1 MEALGFSLIP
11 VLLLLTAIAV
21 LVVVMTAVRNY
32 IKVPPNKV
40 AVFYGRRRRTAD
52 GSMVG
57 FRLVTGGAAL
67 KWPILESV
75 SYLDLTIFPIDLDVR
90 DVPNKDGVLVSV
102 QAVANVKIR
111 SDEISLSAA
120 AERFLGRSPEDIKQ
134 IAYKNLE
141 GHLRSIMGRLTVEEI
156 VRDRSKFNQE
166 VLTEAAA
173 DLAKIGLG
181 VDVLTIQKVADPEG
195 YIEALGKKR
204 TAEVKRDAQ
213 IGESAAARESTI
225 QSTTALREG
234 KERENENLAL
244 VAQAEKERDVKKAQ
258 YEAQVLSQQ
267 AQARQAGPLAEA
279 KARQSV
285 VQEEVQVELVRTLKG
300 TEVAQAEAAR
310 REKALLAEV
319 VRPAEA
325 QKQQTILVAEASKQ
339 KEILEAEG
347 HKTAVITIADAEK
360 QRLAMEGMGAADATR
375 ARLLAEA
382 EGTKAKLL
390 AEAEGTRAKLLAEAE
405 GTKAKLLAEAEGAL
419 KKAQAFASMEESA
432 RSLLVLERLPDVI
445 RAFAPVAG
453 AVAAPMGN
461 IDKVVLVD
469 TGSAEQPTLSRYAST
484 VPATLY
490 QTVQAAQ
497 ALGLDLS
504 GLLAKLGVAPAGDG
518 KTAPPA
524 EGPPVAGPKE
534 GSGRK
539 A

>member
-40 AVFYGRRRRTAD
+40 AVFYGRKRRTAE
-52 GSMVG
+52 GATVG

-524 EGPPVAGPKE
+524 EAPPVAGPKE

>member
-40 AVFYGRRRRTAD
+40 AVFYGRRRRTAE
-52 GSMVG
+52 GSTVG

-67 KWPILESV
+67 KWPVLESV

-111 SDEISLSAA
+111 SDETSLIAA

-244 VAQAEKERDVKKAQ
+244 VAQAEKERDVRKAQ

-285 VQEEVQVELVRTLKG
+285 VQEEVQVEIVRTLKA

-310 REKALLAEV
+310 REQALLAEV

-339 KEILEAEG
+339 REILEAEG

-360 QRLAMEGMGAADATR
+360 QRLALEGIGAADATR
-375 ARLLAEA
+375 
-382 EGTKAKLL
+382 AKLL

-484 VPATLY
+484 VPATLF

-504 GLLAKLGVAPAGDG
+504 GLLGKLGVAPAGEG
-518 KTAPPA
+518 KAAAPPVSR
-524 EGPPVAGPKE
+524 PPAGPKE
-534 GSGRK
+534 AGGGK

>member
-1 MEALGFSLIP
+1 MQALGLSLIP
-11 VLLLLTAIAV
+11 VLLFLTAIAV

-40 AVFYGRRRRTAD
+40 AVFYGRRHRTAE
-52 GSMVG
+52 GSTVG

-67 KWPILESV
+67 KWPVLESV

-111 SDEISLSAA
+111 SDETSLSAA
-120 AERFLGRSPEDIKQ
+120 PEDIKQ

-213 IGESAAARESTI
+213 IGESMAAREATI

-244 VAQAEKERDVKKAQ
+244 VAQAEKERDVRKAQ

-279 KARQSV
+279 KARQAV
-285 VQEEVQVELVRTLKG
+285 VQEEVQVEIVRTLKG
-300 TEVAQAEAAR
+300 TEVAEAEAAR

-339 KEILEAEG
+339 REILEAEG

-360 QRLAMEGMGAADATR
+360 QRLVLEGTGAADATR

-382 EGTKAKLL
+382 EGNKAKLL

-432 RSLLVLERLPDVI
+432 RSLLVLERLPEVI

-469 TGSAEQPTLSRYAST
+469 TGSADQPTLSRYAST
-484 VPATLY
+484 VPATLF

-504 GLLAKLGVAPAGDG
+504 GLLSRLGVAPAGEG
-518 KTAPPA
+518 KPAPPT
-524 EGPPVAGPKE
+524 EGQPVAGPKE
-534 GSGRK
+534 GGGRK

>member
-11 VLLLLTAIAV
+11 VLLLLTAVAI

-52 GSMVG
+52 GANVG

-213 IGESAAARESTI
+213 IGESIAARESTI

-258 YEAQVLSQQ
+258 YEAQILSQQ

-285 VQEEVQVELVRTLKG
+285 VQEEVQVELVRTMKA

-347 HKTAVITIADAEK
+347 HKAAVITIADAEK

-382 EGTKAKLL
+382 EGAKAKLL

-432 RSLLVLERLPDVI
+432 RTLLVLERLPDVI

-453 AVAAPMGN
+453 AVAAPLGN

-484 VPATLY
+484 VPATLF

-504 GLLAKLGVAPAGDG
+504 GLLGKLGVAPAGDG
-518 KTAPPA
+518 KTVALPEALPAAPK
-524 EGPPVAGPKE
+524 GVG
-534 GSGRK
+534 GK

>member
-1 MEALGFSLIP
+1 MPALGLSLIP
-11 VLLLLTAIAV
+11 ILLFLTAIAV

-40 AVFYGRRRRTAD
+40 AVFYGRRHRTAE
-52 GSMVG
+52 GSTVG

-102 QAVANVKIR
+102 QAVANVKVR
-111 SDEISLSAA
+111 SDETSLSAA

-141 GHLRSIMGRLTVEEI
+141 GHLRSIVGRLTVEEI
-156 VRDRSKFNQE
+156 VRDRAKFNQE

-181 VDVLTIQKVADPEG
+181 VDVLTIQRVADPEG

-213 IGESAAARESTI
+213 IGEAAAAREATI
-225 QSTTALREG
+225 QSTTALREA
-234 KERENENLAL
+234 KERENENIAL
-244 VAQAEKERDVKKAQ
+244 VAQAEKERDVRKAQ

-279 KARQSV
+279 KARQAV
-285 VQEEVQVELVRTLKG
+285 VQEEVQVEFVRTVKS
-300 TEVAQAEAAR
+300 TEVAAAEAAR

-325 QKQQTILVAEASKQ
+325 QKQQTILIAEASKQ
-339 KEILEAEG
+339 REILEAEG

-360 QRLAMEGMGAADATR
+360 QRLALEGSGAADA
-375 ARLLAEA
+375 
-382 EGTKAKLL
+382 
-390 AEAEGTRAKLLAEAE
+390 TRAKLLAEAE
-405 GTKAKLLAEAEGAL
+405 GAKAKLLAEAEGAL
-419 KKAQAFASMEESA
+419 KKAQAFASMEEPA
-432 RSLLVLERLPDVI
+432 RSLLVLERLPEVI

-469 TGSAEQPTLSRYAST
+469 TGSADQPTLSRYAST

-490 QTVQAAQ
+490 QTLQAAH

-504 GLLAKLGVAPAGDG
+504 GLLGRLGAATPGEG
-518 KTAPPA
+518 KPSPPA
-524 EGPPVAGPKE
+524 EGSPVAGE
-534 GSGRK
+534 GGGRK

>member
-40 AVFYGRRRRTAD
+40 AVFYGRRRRTAE
-52 GSMVG
+52 GSTVG

-111 SDEISLSAA
+111 SDETSLIAA

-244 VAQAEKERDVKKAQ
+244 VAQAEKERDVRKAQ

-279 KARQSV
+279 KARQAV
-285 VQEEVQVELVRTLKG
+285 VQEEVQVELVRTVKA
-300 TEVAQAEAAR
+300 TEVAEAEAAR
-310 REKALLAEV
+310 REKALLAEI

-325 QKQQTILVAEASKQ
+325 QKQQTILAAEASKQ
-339 KEILEAEG
+339 REILEAQG
-347 HKTAVITIADAEK
+347 HQAAVVTVADAER
-360 QRLAMEGMGAADATR
+360 QRLALEGTGAADATR
-375 ARLLAEA
+375 AKLLAEA

-461 IDKVVLVD
+461 IDKVILVD

-484 VPATLY
+484 VPATLF

-504 GLLAKLGVAPAGDG
+504 ALLGRLGVAPAGDG
-518 KTAPPA
+518 KTVTLP
-524 EGPPVAGPKE
+524 EGGPVAGPKE
-534 GSGRK
+534 AGGGK
-539 A
+539 P

>member
-40 AVFYGRRRRTAD
+40 AVFYGRRRRTAE
-52 GSMVG
+52 GSTVG

-111 SDEISLSAA
+111 SDETSLIAA

-244 VAQAEKERDVKKAQ
+244 VAQAEKERDVRKAQ

-279 KARQSV
+279 KARQAV
-285 VQEEVQVELVRTLKG
+285 VQEEVQVELVRTVKA
-300 TEVAQAEAAR
+300 TEVAEAEAAR
-310 REKALLAEV
+310 REKALLAEI

-325 QKQQTILVAEASKQ
+325 QKQQTILAAEASKQ
-339 KEILEAEG
+339 REILEAQG
-347 HKTAVITIADAEK
+347 HQAAVVTVADAER
-360 QRLAMEGMGAADATR
+360 QRLALEGTGAADATR
-375 ARLLAEA
+375 AKLLAEA

-405 GTKAKLLAEAEGAL
+405 GTKAELLAEAEGAL

-432 RSLLVLERLPDVI
+432 RSLLVLERLPEVI

-469 TGSAEQPTLSRYAST
+469 TGSAEQPTLARYAST
-484 VPATLY
+484 VPATLF

-504 GLLAKLGVAPAGDG
+504 ALLGRLGVAPAGDG
-518 KTAPPA
+518 KTVTPP
-524 EGPPVAGPKE
+524 EGRPVAGPKE
-534 GSGRK
+534 AGGGK
-539 A
+539 P

>member
-40 AVFYGRRRRTAD
+40 AVFYGRRRRTAE
-52 GSMVG
+52 GSTVG

-67 KWPILESV
+67 KWPVLEASPPRPH
-75 SYLDLTIFPIDLDVR
+75 DLPDR
-90 DVPNKDGVLVSV
+90 PRRARRAQQDGVLVSV

-111 SDEISLSAA
+111 SDETSLIAA

-213 IGESAAARESTI
+213 IGESIAARESTI

-279 KARQSV
+279 KARQAV
-285 VQEEVQVELVRTLKG
+285 VQEEVR
-300 TEVAQAEAAR
+300 
-310 REKALLAEV
+310 
-319 VRPAEA
+319 
-325 QKQQTILVAEASKQ
+325 
-339 KEILEAEG
+339 
-347 HKTAVITIADAEK
+347 
-360 QRLAMEGMGAADATR
+360 
-375 ARLLAEA
+375 
-382 EGTKAKLL
+382 
-390 AEAEGTRAKLLAEAE
+390 
-405 GTKAKLLAEAEGAL
+405 
-419 KKAQAFASMEESA
+419 
-432 RSLLVLERLPDVI
+432 
-445 RAFAPVAG
+445 
-453 AVAAPMGN
+453 
-461 IDKVVLVD
+461 
-469 TGSAEQPTLSRYAST
+469 
-484 VPATLY
+484 
-490 QTVQAAQ
+490 
-497 ALGLDLS
+497 
-504 GLLAKLGVAPAGDG
+504 
-518 KTAPPA
+518 
-524 EGPPVAGPKE
+524 
-534 GSGRK
+534 
-539 A
+539 

>member
-52 GSMVG
+52 GSTVG

-111 SDEISLSAA
+111 SDETSLSAA

-279 KARQSV
+279 KARQAV
-285 VQEEVQVELVRTLKG
+285 VQEEVQVELVRTQKG
-300 TEVAQAEAAR
+300 TEVAEAEAAR
-310 REKALLAEV
+310 REKALLAEI

-339 KEILEAEG
+339 REILEAEG

-360 QRLAMEGMGAADATR
+360 QRLAMEGIGAADATR
-375 ARLLAEA
+375 AKLLAEA

-405 GTKAKLLAEAEGAL
+405 GTRAKLLAEAEGAL

-432 RSLLVLERLPDVI
+432 RSLLVLERLPEVI

-484 VPATLY
+484 VPATLF

-504 GLLAKLGVAPAGDG
+504 GLLGRLGVAPAGDG
-518 KTAPPA
+518 KTVPRPEVRPAP
-524 EGPPVAGPKE
+524 GPKE
-534 GSGRK
+534 AGGGK